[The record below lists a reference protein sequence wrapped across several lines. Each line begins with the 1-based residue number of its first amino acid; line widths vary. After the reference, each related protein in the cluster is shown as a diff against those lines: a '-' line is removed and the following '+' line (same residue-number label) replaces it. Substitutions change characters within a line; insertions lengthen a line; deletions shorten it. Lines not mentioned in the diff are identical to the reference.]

1 MKKISSAGGKNTS
14 QKGSFELNIWREG
27 KGAGLAEKEKKNK
40 KKQEEKE
47 TQDKASVVSKRLAGS

>member
-40 KKQEEKE
+40 KKQEKE